1 MGVSPSPPEAQSAR
15 DVLADAVD
23 GDGLLLH
30 DAVALCAAKTG
41 AKSGTMT
48 LRLEQQQQGAASWSW
63 ACGSQSQ
70 RRACAP
76 AAKVDEQ
83 HAAFFEDEDEH
94 SDEDEDE
101 EDAHSDEDEDQEDAE
116 PQDVVARLR
125 KLREL
130 AKAAD
135 SKVPAAEPL
144 VAEGASA
151 AADAARAAA
160 RPKFGVALTF
170 GGA

>member
-1 MGVSPSPPEAQSAR
+1 MGVSPCPPEAQSAR
-15 DVLADAVD
+15 DVLANAVD
-23 GDGLLLH
+23 GDGLLH
-30 DAVALCAAKTG
+30 DAVALCAAKT
-41 AKSGTMT
+41 GTMT

-76 AAKVDEQ
+76 AAKVDEK

-94 SDEDEDE
+94 SDD
-101 EDAHSDEDEDQEDAE
+101 EDAE

-125 KLREL
+125 KMREL

-135 SKVPAAEPL
+135 SQVPAAEPL

-151 AADAARAAA
+151 AADAERAAA
-160 RPKFGVALTF
+160 RPKFGAALTF

>member
-1 MGVSPSPPEAQSAR
+1 MGVSPCPPEAQSAR

-41 AKSGTMT
+41 VKSGTMT

-76 AAKVDEQ
+76 AAKVDEK

-101 EDAHSDEDEDQEDAE
+101 EDAE

-160 RPKFGVALTF
+160 RPKLGAALTF

>member
-1 MGVSPSPPEAQSAR
+1 MGVSPCPPEAQSAR

-30 DAVALCAAKTG
+30 DAVALCAAKRG
-41 AKSGTMT
+41 GTMT
-48 LRLEQQQQGAASWSW
+48 LRLEQQQQGAAAWSW

-76 AAKVDEQ
+76 AAKVDEK

-94 SDEDEDE
+94 SDED
-101 EDAHSDEDEDQEDAE
+101 DEDLAAPQI
-116 PQDVVARLR
+116 QDVVARLR

-135 SKVPAAEPL
+135 SEVPAAEPL

-151 AADAARAAA
+151 AADAARVAAK
-160 RPKFGVALTF
+160 PKFGAALTF

>member
-1 MGVSPSPPEAQSAR
+1 MGVSPCPPEAQSAR
-15 DVLADAVD
+15 DVLANAVD

-30 DAVALCAAKTG
+30 DAVALWASKTG
-41 AKSGTMT
+41 GTMM
-48 LRLEQQQQGAASWSW
+48 LRLEQQQQGAAAWSW

-76 AAKVDEQ
+76 AAKVDEK

-94 SDEDEDE
+94 SDD
-101 EDAHSDEDEDQEDAE
+101 EDAE
-116 PQDVVARLR
+116 PQACVVASLR

-135 SKVPAAEPL
+135 SEVPAAEPL

-151 AADAARAAA
+151 AADAERAAV
-160 RPKFGVALTF
+160 RPKFGAALTF

>member
-1 MGVSPSPPEAQSAR
+1 MGVSPCPPEAQSAR
-15 DVLADAVD
+15 DVLANAVD
-23 GDGLLLH
+23 GDGLLH
-30 DAVALCAAKTG
+30 DAVALCAAKT
-41 AKSGTMT
+41 GTMT

-76 AAKVDEQ
+76 AAKVDEK

-94 SDEDEDE
+94 SDD
-101 EDAHSDEDEDQEDAE
+101 EDAE
-116 PQDVVARLR
+116 PQACVVARLR

-135 SKVPAAEPL
+135 SEVPAAEPL

-151 AADAARAAA
+151 AADAERAAA
-160 RPKFGVALTF
+160 RPKFGAALTF

>member
-30 DAVALCAAKTG
+30 DAVALYAAKTG

-101 EDAHSDEDEDQEDAE
+101 EDAHLRS
-116 PQDVVARLR
+116 QDVVARLR

>member
-1 MGVSPSPPEAQSAR
+1 MGVSPCPPEAQSAR
-15 DVLADAVD
+15 DVLANAVD
-23 GDGLLLH
+23 GDGLLH
-30 DAVALCAAKTG
+30 DAVALCAAKT
-41 AKSGTMT
+41 GTMT

-76 AAKVDEQ
+76 AAKVDEK

-94 SDEDEDE
+94 SDDEDLG
-101 EDAHSDEDEDQEDAE
+101 ADEDGGDDE
-116 PQDVVARLR
+116 DVVSRLR

-135 SKVPAAEPL
+135 SEVPAAEPL

-151 AADAARAAA
+151 AADAERAAA
-160 RPKFGVALTF
+160 RPKFGAALTF

>member
-1 MGVSPSPPEAQSAR
+1 MGVSPSPPSPPEAQSAR

-23 GDGLLLH
+23 GDGLMLH

-76 AAKVDEQ
+76 AAKVDEK

-101 EDAHSDEDEDQEDAE
+101 EDT
-116 PQDVVARLR
+116 QDVVARLR

-151 AADAARAAA
+151 AADAARAAG
-160 RPKFGVALTF
+160 RPKLGAALTF